1 MVHSS
6 VGVILTR
13 GMALQTPISELSY
26 NGRNAPMAGMSK
38 ADEG

>member
-1 MVHSS
+1 LFHIVIP
-6 VGVILTR
+6 VILTR

-26 NGRNAPMAGMSK
+26 NGRNAPVAGMSK